1 MSLHFAQKHVYAG
14 SGEHAWFANL
24 DPKTQLRDKADLGDD
39 DGGSEPSYR
48 ALFSRLLVQHVVN
61 KVRIKVPIEA
71 SGKRLF
77 KIGGEADLQ
86 RQEQEARERHGGA
99 RAHCLSTQPTKDQRS
114 ETKKYL
120 QKKRERQVWKADC
133 LPLVPAFRRPKLG
146 HSIS

>member
-77 KIGGEADLQ
+77 KIGGGSRFA
-86 RQEQEARERHGGA
+86 ASGAGGS
-99 RAHCLSTQPTKDQRS
+99 RAPWGCTSTLSINPANQRS
-114 ETKKYL
+114 
-120 QKKRERQVWKADC
+120 
-133 LPLVPAFRRPKLG
+133 AFRD
-146 HSIS
+146 

>member
-77 KIGGEADLQ
+77 KIGGKQICSVRSRRLESAMGVHEHTVYQPSHPKISVQ
-86 RQEQEARERHGGA
+86 R
-99 RAHCLSTQPTKDQRS
+99 LRS
-114 ETKKYL
+114 I
-120 QKKRERQVWKADC
+120 C
-133 LPLVPAFRRPKLG
+133 RRRGSGRFGKLIVS
-146 HSIS
+146 H